1 MSDPKSLLRA
11 LFDAAVQRR
20 RPDAA
25 RAVLPAAAPGPE
37 GSGRLLV
44 VGGGKASARM
54 AEAVEAAW
62 GPCEGLVVTR
72 YGYERPC
79 RGIEIV
85 QAAHPVPDEAGVAA
99 TRRMLEM
106 LSGLGEADTV
116 LALISGGGSAL
127 LCAPA
132 EGLTLADKQ
141 ALVRA
146 LLNSGAPIGEINT
159 VRKQLSAVKGGR
171 LAAAAF
177 PARMVVLM
185 ISDVP
190 GDDPADIAS
199 GPTVGDPGTPE
210 RALEILR
217 RRGVEP
223 PPAVADYLARGG
235 DPVRP
240 DDPRLARTENIIIAA
255 PARSLEA
262 AAETARAAGVEPV
275 MLGDAI
281 EGEAQEVAARHAAEA
296 LHRQSARAPGDP
308 PLVLLSGGE
317 LTVTHR
323 GTGVGGSGIGGP
335 NAEYVLAAALALD
348 GRAGIHVLACDTDG
362 VDGAAEIAGAIA
374 TPDTLARARAAGLD
388 PARALAE
395 HDSHGFFQALGDSV
409 VSGPTLTNVND
420 FRAILIG

>member
-1 MSDPKSLLRA
+1 MDRRA
-11 LFDAAVQRR
+11 FLNRLFEAAV
-20 RPDAA
+20 AA
-25 RAVLPAAAPGPE
+25 ADPMVRVPAALPPRPA
-37 GSGRLLV
+37 GRLLV

-54 AEAVEAAW
+54 AEAVEEAW

-72 YGYERPC
+72 YGYARPC

-85 QAAHPVPDEAGVAA
+85 EAAHPVPDEAGVAA
-99 TRRMLEM
+99 TRRMLDM
-106 LSGLGEADTV
+106 LRGLDRDDTV

-132 EGLTLADKQ
+132 PGLTLADKQ

-177 PARMVVLM
+177 PAKLQALL

-199 GPTVGDPGTPE
+199 GPTVGDPGTPA

-223 PPAVADYLARGG
+223 PPAIAEALSRGG
-235 DPVRP
+235 DPVRT
-240 DDPRLARTENIIIAA
+240 DDPRLARTETRIIAA
-255 PARSLEA
+255 PTQSLDA
-262 AAETARAAGVEPV
+262 AAAIARDAGIKPV
-275 MLGDAI
+275 LLGDAL
-281 EGEAQEVAARHAAEA
+281 EGEAQEVAAAHAAEA
-296 LHRQSARAPGDP
+296 LRRRSRGGG

-323 GTGVGGSGIGGP
+323 GTGTGGP
-335 NAEYVLAAALALD
+335 NAEYVLASAIALD
-348 GRAGIHVLACDTDG
+348 GAPGIHLIACDTDG

-388 PARALAE
+388 PARALAD
-395 HDSHGFFQALGDSV
+395 HDSHGFFQRLGDSV
-409 VSGPTLTNVND
+409 IPGPTLTNVND
-420 FRAILIG
+420 FRAVLVE